1 MGMHSLTMARE
12 LSMEQDANGLGNE
25 ERKAENAP
33 VFLKWGI

>member
-33 VFLKWGI
+33 VFLEWGI